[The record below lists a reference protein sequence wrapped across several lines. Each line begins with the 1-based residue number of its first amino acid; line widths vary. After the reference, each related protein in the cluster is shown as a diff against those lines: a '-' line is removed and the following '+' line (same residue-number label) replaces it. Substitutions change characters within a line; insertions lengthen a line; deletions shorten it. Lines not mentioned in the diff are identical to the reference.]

1 MADIRKED
9 IQKQVTERAL
19 TVKQLDE
26 DAKAIRASIARENA
40 ELEEI
45 ARIRDKEVHAIKAL
59 EMFLPESERWTQW
72 RRTDKKDGDP
82 LALST
87 RMAEVLEKNRDGLN
101 ARTVLAEVRKLGYQ
115 TTAENPLAMV
125 QGTLHRRKDLFCQ
138 LKNKTWILKKYAPAP
153 NENVLQFKAQS

>member
-87 RMAEVLEKNRDGLN
+87 RMAEVLEK
-101 ARTVLAEVRKLGYQ
+101 TE
-115 TTAENPLAMV
+115 MV
-125 QGTLHRRKDLFCQ
+125 
-138 LKNKTWILKKYAPAP
+138 
-153 NENVLQFKAQS
+153 